1 MFRTILVP
9 LDGGA
14 ESNIALPL
22 ARALAEPVQAS
33 IWLLRVA
40 SDPAWAD
47 DHSALHSAGQSVE
60 RTAAELANSGVD
72 VHPVT
77 REGDPAQEIL
87 HLSQDICADVIVMRT
102 RGRAGLERAIFGSVA
117 ETVLK
122 NTHLPL
128 ILAKPG
134 GRRVSRI
141 RRLLVPLDGSPGG
154 LLALQMAD
162 ELAGAYGSSIDIV
175 QVVVPIPML
184 AYAAPYDPAGAG
196 FYDSAWDDD
205 ALTAARTYVA
215 AVAQRLG
222 GRGRAA
228 NGEARMARSV
238 AEGIVEAA
246 GMHDTDLIVMSTHAL
261 TGPARAILGSVA
273 DAVVRTS
280 SCPVLLTKDLK
291 SQAQAQPNQQGAE
304 LSC

>member
-1 MFRTILVP
+1 MFTTILVP
-9 LDGGA
+9 LDGSA
-14 ESNIALPL
+14 ESNVALPL

-40 SDPAWAD
+40 SDPAWPH
-47 DHSALHSAGQSVE
+47 DHSALHSAGQSIE
-60 RTAAELANSGVD
+60 RTAAELANSGVE

-87 HLSQDICADVIVMRT
+87 HLSQDIRADVIVMRT
-102 RGRAGLERAIFGSVA
+102 RGRAGLERAVFGSVA

-122 NTHLPL
+122 HTHLPL
-128 ILAKPG
+128 ILAKPD
-134 GRRVSRI
+134 GRRVAGI
-141 RRLLVPLDGSPGG
+141 RKVLVPVDGSPGG

-215 AVAQRLG
+215 AVAQRLR

-228 NGEARMARSV
+228 EGEARMARSV

-291 SQAQAQPNQQGAE
+291 SHAQLNQKGAE
-304 LSC
+304 LAC

>member
-1 MFRTILVP
+1 MFRRILVP
-9 LDGGA
+9 LDGSA

-22 ARALAEPVQAS
+22 ARALAEGTHAS

-40 SDPAWAD
+40 SDPAWPH
-47 DHSALHSAGQSVE
+47 DHSALHSAGQSIE
-60 RTAAELANSGVD
+60 RTAAEFANSGLE

-87 HLSQDICADVIVMRT
+87 HLSQDVRADVIVMRT
-102 RGRAGLERAIFGSVA
+102 RGRAGLERAVFGSVA
-117 ETVLK
+117 EAVLK
-122 NTHLPL
+122 HTHLPL

-134 GRRVSRI
+134 GRRITRI
-141 RRLLVPLDGSPGG
+141 RRLLVPVDGSPGG

-162 ELAGAYGSSIDIV
+162 ELARAYGSSIDIV

-205 ALTAARTYVA
+205 ALTAARSYVA
-215 AVAQRLG
+215 AVAQRLS
-222 GRGRAA
+222 GRGGAA
-228 NGEARMARSV
+228 EGEARMAGSV
-238 AEGIVEAA
+238 AEGIVEVA
-246 GMHDTDLIVMSTHAL
+246 GVHDTDLIVMSTHAL

-280 SCPVLLTKDLK
+280 PCPVLVTKHRNSHSPSSEK
-291 SQAQAQPNQQGAE
+291 GAE
-304 LSC
+304 LVC